1 MQSSDS
7 YQAVVRQTLAVVK
20 QLSDCHFFIR
30 CAAYGAERLFSLVFK
45 DFDGFNFIL
54 RTGLTDAIQLSIE
67 IPKKIKC
74 QFFPDMKIHAGIESV
89 KKIKKRN

>member
-1 MQSSDS
+1 MELKDFSD
-7 YQAVVRQTLAVVK
+7 
-20 QLSDCHFFIR
+20 
-30 CAAYGAERLFSLVFK
+30 LFFK

-89 KKIKKRN
+89 KKKIGTE